1 MLDPVAPGLWH
12 RQHRFSTFGIGTST
26 RMTVVRLGDGTLWV
40 HSPVPLAPDLRA
52 RVVALGDVAW
62 IVAPNRFH
70 HLYAGEW
77 AAAFPHATLLGAPG
91 LAAKRPDL
99 ALRTLGPVPEP
110 AWARDLGQVFVAGLP
125 MLNETV
131 WCHHASRSLI
141 VTDVLQYVNGQV
153 PLSARLYTGLMG
165 VYHRVAVPNAIR
177 LAIRDR
183 AAFARSVES
192 ILAWDFDRVVFAHN
206 VILENNAHGTVR
218 AALEA
223 VL

>member
-1 MLDPVAPGLWH
+1 MLQPVAPGLWH
-12 RQHRFSTFGIGTST
+12 QQHRFSMLGIGTST

-52 RVVALGDVAW
+52 QVRTLGDVAW
-62 IVAPNRFH
+62 IVAPNRYH

-77 AAAFPHATLLGAPG
+77 AAAFPAATLYGAPG
-91 LAAKRPDL
+91 LAARRPDL
-99 ALRTLGPVPEP
+99 TVRPLGAVPEP
-110 AWARDLGQVFVAGLP
+110 AWACDLGQVFVEGLP

-131 WCHHASRSLI
+131 WCHYASRSLI
-141 VTDVLQYVNGQV
+141 VTDVVQYVSGHV
-153 PLSARLYTGLMG
+153 PLSAVLYTSIMG
-165 VYHRVAVPNAIR
+165 VYRRVSVPNAIR

-183 AAFARSVES
+183 AAFARSVQK

-206 VILENNAHGTVR
+206 VILENNAHETVR
-218 AALEA
+218 RALEA